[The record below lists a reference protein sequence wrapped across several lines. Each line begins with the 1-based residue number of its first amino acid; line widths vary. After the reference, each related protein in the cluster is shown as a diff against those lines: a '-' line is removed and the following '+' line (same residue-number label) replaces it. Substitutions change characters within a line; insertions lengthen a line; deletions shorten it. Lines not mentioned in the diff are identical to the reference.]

1 MILMTASMLVF
12 LFRITSMFWDTRSV
26 MQDKISNETL
36 HKHVK
41 VLFYMAVN
49 KVLQGTVSQ
58 ED

>member
-1 MILMTASMLVF
+1 
-12 LFRITSMFWDTRSV
+12 MFWDTRSV
-26 MQDKISNETL
+26 MRDKISNKTL

-49 KVLQGTVSQ
+49 KVLQGSVSQ